1 MGNVLR
7 KFLTFSFFGR
17 SVGLLSDFVLVGFAA
32 TAFAF
37 SFYSL
42 ASFPLIV
49 FSVIGYLT
57 SISTVLK
64 KDLNLYKPIFIAV
77 MFVSLLNSSSFFL
90 SNPLNLGTLIFAF
103 LILSLGFVYLKTN
116 NQGKNIIWL
125 NPLLAAFSGIVII
138 ISALLS
144 NYLSLN
150 IFLVLISAFLLK
162 PLVLISINKKNN
174 FGVKEKFLS
183 FMTLILIVLSLR
195 HFLIISF
202 RYFVPETEL
211 VNYSFNSRVL
221 QSIFAIYAISLIAQE
236 GLMNKILELKN
247 FIASTCLFTVI
258 LLSTLFFETDPYRLK
273 LLWILGLIFMC
284 PYIVALD
291 IFVFKNSI
299 KNMSYVLFSFMNI
312 AFIYFFTYFIWINKS
327 MDNLILIVLAIFYVV
342 FTRNFIL
349 RRC

>member
-1 MGNVLR
+1 MANVLR

-32 TAFAF
+32 SAFAF

-42 ASFPLIV
+42 ASFPLVV

-57 SISTVLK
+57 SISTVTK
-64 KDLNLYKPIFIAV
+64 KDVNLYKPIFIAV
-77 MFVSLLNSSSFFL
+77 MFVSLLNSGSFFF
-90 SNPLNLGTLIFAF
+90 SNPLNFVTLFFAF
-103 LILSLGFVYLKTN
+103 LILSLGFAYLKIN

-125 NPLLAAFSGIVII
+125 NPLLAALSGIVII

-144 NYLSLN
+144 NYFSLN
-150 IFLVLISAFLLK
+150 IFFVLILAFLLK
-162 PLVLISINKKNN
+162 PLVLISISKKDNL
-174 FGVKEKFLS
+174 VSKEKFLS

-195 HFLIISF
+195 HFLVISF
-202 RYFVPETEL
+202 RYFVPEVDL

-236 GLMNKILELKN
+236 GLLNKILELKTFIVSICL
-247 FIASTCLFTVI
+247 FIAIS
-258 LLSTLFFETDPYRLK
+258 LSTLFFETDPYRLK
-273 LLWILGLIFMC
+273 LLWVFGLIFMC
-284 PYIVALD
+284 PYIVAID
-291 IFVFKNSI
+291 IFVFKNAL
-299 KNMSYVLFSFMNI
+299 KNKSYVLFGFINI

-327 MDNLILIVLAIFYVV
+327 VDNLILIALIIFYSV